1 LRLSYDSVMPHLPET
16 KVASSQPNIQDAF
29 LNFARRE
36 RLLVTIRMMDGQQ
49 IEGRIRNF
57 DRFALIVEQGGT
69 DHMLFKHAIAS
80 ITSPRSAGNYFS
92 QS

>member
-1 LRLSYDSVMPHLPET
+1 MPHTPDT
-16 KVASSQPNIQDAF
+16 KPSPAQPNIQDSF

-36 RLLVTIRMMDGQQ
+36 KLVVVIRLMDGQQ

-57 DRFALIVEQGGT
+57 DRFALIVECGGA
-69 DHMLFKHAIAS
+69 DQMLFKHAIAS

-92 QS
+92 

>member
-1 LRLSYDSVMPHLPET
+1 MPHTPDT
-16 KVASSQPNIQDAF
+16 RPAPAQPNIQDSF

-36 RLLVTIRMMDGQQ
+36 RLHVTIRMMDGQEL
-49 IEGRIRNF
+49 EGRIRNF
-57 DRFALIVEQGGT
+57 DRFALIVEHNGA

-80 ITSPRSAGNYFS
+80 IRSPKSAGNYFS